1 MTGLFLVTVASML
14 YMKTLTMKQA
24 EVVHTV
30 DVTSIL
36 RVYNAEMTKQI
47 LDGQLKG
54 KQVEEFMGTIDKAL
68 RTVLREMSDTKQTT
82 IYLKDAVLSPS
93 QDMTEEVLLL
103 MARRYPELRTHIQSM
118 QAPVTAPDTRSGG
131 STPNEALSS
140 PGR

>member
-14 YMKTLTMKQA
+14 YMKTLTMKQD

-93 QDMTEEVLLL
+93 QDVTEEVLLL

-118 QAPVTAPDTRSGG
+118 QAPVTTSEKRTAD